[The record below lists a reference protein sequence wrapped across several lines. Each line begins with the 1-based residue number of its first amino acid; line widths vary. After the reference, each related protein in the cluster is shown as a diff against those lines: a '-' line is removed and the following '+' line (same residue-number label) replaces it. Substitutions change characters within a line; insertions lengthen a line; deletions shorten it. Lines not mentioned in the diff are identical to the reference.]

1 MLWST
6 IGLTGVKDSP
16 IAASSLKRINV
27 SQLTEHTAQPIP
39 FSHDTSK

>member
-6 IGLTGVKDSP
+6 IGLTGVKAIP

-27 SQLTEHTAQPIP
+27 SQPSEHTAQPI
-39 FSHDTSK
+39 